1 VDRFEDSVL
10 EVVSSIPPGEWMTYG
25 EVAADA
31 GHPGAARAV
40 GALLRRAE
48 LPLAWWRVVGAGG
61 RLVAPDRADQERRLA
76 AEGWIVRGGR
86 IVARQTPAKAA
97 RSDAT
102 AEASAISSASAL
114 IQSAPASDRRST

>member
-1 VDRFEDSVL
+1 
-10 EVVSSIPPGEWMTYG
+10 MTYG

-31 GHPGAARAV
+31 GYPGAARAV

-61 RLVAPDRADQERRLA
+61 RLVAPDRTGQERRLA
-76 AEGWIVRGGR
+76 AEGWTVLGGR
-86 IVARQTPAKAA
+86 IVARQKPAKAA

-102 AEASAISSASAL
+102 AEASATSAGSARTQSS
-114 IQSAPASDRRST
+114 PASPRRST